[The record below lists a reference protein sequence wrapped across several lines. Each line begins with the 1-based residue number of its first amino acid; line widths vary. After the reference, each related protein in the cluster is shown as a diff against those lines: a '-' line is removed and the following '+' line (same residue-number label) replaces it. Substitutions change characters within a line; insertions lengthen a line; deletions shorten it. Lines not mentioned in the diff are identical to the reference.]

1 MSAGLAEGVLHFLN
15 SLGKRS
21 EAELYLR
28 LFRGLERGRFALL
41 APTRGVLEEHSG
53 TVAEQLGF
61 LRDLGLFPSLLLGS
75 VDLADSELVTEF
87 EDALRDVDLVP
98 RIHSIEDPANFELP
112 ENNAVPDGI
121 SIYCLKGPTDEGLAR
136 VVGRIAP
143 RKVIFLR
150 RAGGLGPHRGPRV
163 ELGEGH
169 FLPAS
174 ASGIGVINLRSDA
187 ERLRRSDVIGLDD
200 KRWLGRSE
208 LVLEGHLG
216 RDLRATVSVASPL
229 SILRELFTVRGEG
242 TLIKLG
248 SAVTS
253 TACYTEANRSKLAEL
268 LENAFSRSLLPHFWE
283 RAPLRVYFE
292 QDYRGGA
299 FLEPG
304 RGAAFLSK
312 FAVLPIA
319 QGEGLG
325 QDLWWALSKDTPAVY
340 WRARVSNPINAWY
353 RTVCDGMHR
362 ADEWIVYWRGVS
374 SECLPGLIADALS
387 RPEDFARE

>member
-28 LFRGLERGRFALL
+28 LFRGLPRGRFALL

-75 VDLADSELVTEF
+75 VDAADPELVAEF
-87 EDALRDVDLVP
+87 EEALRDVDLVP
-98 RIHSIEDPANFELP
+98 RIHAISNTASFELP
-112 ENNAVPDGI
+112 TEEPRADEIP
-121 SIYCLKGPTDEGLAR
+121 IYWLSAPTNEGLAR
-136 VVGRIAP
+136 VVGKIAP

-174 ASGIGVINLRSDA
+174 ASGIGVINLRNDA
-187 ERLRRSDVIGLDD
+187 ERLRRADFIGADD
-200 KRWLGRSE
+200 KQWLARSE

-248 SAVTS
+248 SAVAS
-253 TACYTEANRSKLAEL
+253 VRSYADANQSKLAEL
-268 LENAFSRSLLPHFWE
+268 LENAFSRSLLAHFWE
-283 RAPLRVYFE
+283 REPLRVYFE

-325 QDLWWALSKDTPAVY
+325 QDLWWALSRDTPAVY

-374 SECLPGLIADALS
+374 AECLPGLIEDALA
-387 RPEDFARE
+387 RPEDFAGE